1 MPLMLKP
8 AFGRDNPAGRPSI
21 PESITTQ
28 FQENPMPDP
37 LLNFDG
43 KVVLITGGST
53 GIGQA
58 TALAFAT
65 RGAKVVVG
73 DVSDP
78 VTRRS
83 N

>member
-1 MPLMLKP
+1 MPKP
-8 AFGRDNPAGRPSI
+8 AFGRDNPEADHPSI

-28 FQENPMPDP
+28 FQENPMTDP

-53 GIGQA
+53 GIGRP

-73 DVSDP
+73 
-78 VTRRS
+78 T
-83 N
+83 

>member
-1 MPLMLKP
+1 
-8 AFGRDNPAGRPSI
+8 
-21 PESITTQ
+21 
-28 FQENPMPDP
+28 MPDP